1 MATIQVIDDLER
13 CKIALQY
20 VAERQSDS
28 LTVILELLVE
38 RLDDAIGQV
47 HTQLR
52 QGVCAG
58 HCPPRETPDA
68 TSRGVLTLVP
78 GSRQMPPPAP
88 VDPEAP
94 HADEEGPCPDV

>member
-38 RLDDAIGQV
+38 RLEDAIGQV

-58 HCPPRETPDA
+58 HCSPRKTPEAPPRGA
-68 TSRGVLTLVP
+68 LTLVP

-88 VDPEAP
+88 VDPETS
-94 HADEEGPCPDV
+94 HAEDEHPCPDV